1 MEQQQKPVVY
11 IFYGDD
17 VVAINE
23 SIAELKSRIGDPS
36 TTELNYSAIDGRSLA
51 IEQLETAGRSLPF
64 LADRRLTVLNH
75 PLALMQSEANRK
87 RVMALLEALPDKS
100 AVVLAEHRPL
110 QNAKEKRQGKKHWL
124 LKWGEKMGGKVYAR
138 EYSAPSD
145 SQLTGW
151 IIERARKMGGEI
163 EPQAAS
169 KLAKLVGSDVRLAD
183 QEINK
188 LLMYV
193 NFERPVTET
202 DVEELTALQPEGGIF
217 DLVDALGNR
226 NRKKAISEFHR
237 LLVDNDV
244 QSIFGMIVRQF
255 RLLVQSREIIDQQGG
270 KQEIANLLKVHPYV
284 GEKIAGQAR
293 HFTQPQLD
301 GIFHRLLEIDSGL
314 KTGKMSTDLSIDL
327 LIAEIT

>member
-36 TTELNYSAIDGRSLA
+36 TTELNYIVLDGRSLA

-64 LADRRLTVLNH
+64 LADRRLTVINH
-75 PLALMQSEANRK
+75 PLASMQSEANRK
-87 RVMALLEALPDKS
+87 RVMALLEALPDES
-100 AVVLAEHRPL
+100 AVVLAEFGQL
-110 QNAKEKRQGKKHWL
+110 KTEKEKKRIKPWL
-124 LKWGEKMGGKVYAR
+124 LKWADSMGRKVYVKEFR
-138 EYSAPSD
+138 IPSD

-169 KLAKLVGSDVRLAD
+169 KLAKLVGNDVRLAD

-188 LLMYV
+188 LLMYA
-193 NFERPVTET
+193 NYERPVTET

-217 DLVDALGNR
+217 DLVDALGNQ

-237 LLVDNDV
+237 LLADNDV

-255 RLLVQSREIIDQQGG
+255 RLLVQSREIIDQRGG

-284 GEKIAGQAR
+284 GEKLAGQAR